1 MHQFDVMIV
10 ETGLSCIVRVLYA
23 LQNLLKFTIGM
34 TLVFYYYAYTFEK
47 SRL

>member
-1 MHQFDVMIV
+1 MHEFDVMII
-10 ETGLSCIVRVLYA
+10 ETGLSCIVCVLCA